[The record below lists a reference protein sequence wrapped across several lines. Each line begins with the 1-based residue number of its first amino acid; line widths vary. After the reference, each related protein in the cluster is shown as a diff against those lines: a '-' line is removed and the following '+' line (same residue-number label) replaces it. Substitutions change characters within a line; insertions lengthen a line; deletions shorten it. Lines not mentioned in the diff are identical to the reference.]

1 MSSLKQSLDD
11 VIYLIRE
18 TSTTNDMGDVIKLTD
33 ERMVFANKK
42 SIRQS
47 EFYQAQTS
55 GLKPELT
62 FEIYSFE
69 YDDEPKVKYNGKN
82 YTIIRTFETGEILE
96 LIVEGVVN
104 NGTS

>member
-1 MSSLKQSLDD
+1 MISFDD
-11 VIYLIRE
+11 EIYLIRE
-18 TSTTNDMGDVIKLTD
+18 TSITNDMGDVIKDTN
-33 ERMVFANKK
+33 ERFVFANKK

-69 YDDEPKVKYNGKN
+69 YDDEPKIKYKGKD
-82 YTIIRTFETGEILE
+82 YKVIRTFENGDILE
-96 LIVEGVVN
+96 LICEGIVN
-104 NGTS
+104 NATSKISN